1 MPTAKKSLIFLASIV
16 FLAAANASASSI
28 TSFSFTSDSSPFFS
42 NLSSTFTSTVG
53 SVTGTVACDSESPCT
68 GEVGTFS
75 LGLNLVSMSAPFSIE
90 VSGTLSGDTAADAA
104 LMFSSPSSVSYP
116 FVIPVGDFDT
126 VVLST
131 SAPELGAVT
140 VDGAFDLS
148 LAPGQTLTLPL
159 NFDIGS
165 VPEPSGQTLV
175 GLGLLGIVCLSR
187 FSRIRSNR
195 AE

>member
-1 MPTAKKSLIFLASIV
+1 MKKSPVLLAFILFV
-16 FLAAANASASSI
+16 AGTNASASSI
-28 TSFSFTSDSSPFFS
+28 TSFSFTADPSPFFS
-42 NLSSTFTSTVG
+42 NLTSSFTSTTG
-53 SVTGTVACDSESPCT
+53 SVTGTVACDSDSACT

-75 LGLNLVSMSAPFSIE
+75 LGLDLVSMSAPFSVE
-90 VSGTLSGDTAADAA
+90 VSGTLSEGSAADAA
-104 LMFSSPSSVSYP
+104 LMFTSPGSVTYP

-131 SAPELGAVT
+131 SAPALGAVT

-148 LAPGQTLTLPL
+148 LAPGQTLSLPL
-159 NFDIGS
+159 NFNLGP

-175 GLGLLGIVCLSR
+175 GLGLLGIVCLTR